1 MKKLL
6 VLLAVCA
13 GVTTATAQELPK
25 KGSIVTEIG
34 FTPFESSGKT
44 FKLNDA
50 MLKFRYFVTDKD
62 VVRLKLGVGIDNNT
76 TDNATFTHPQDLSG
90 YEVQVEDNSTKTTNK
105 KSDIQIMLGYERHF
119 APTGRFDVYAGAEIG
134 FEWKNRSGSEEK
146 NELTTV
152 YSNSKLDHTE
162 QIVTNTDYTDMTPDG
177 KDFSSHAFKGGVFAG
192 LDFYI
197 YKGLYIGTE
206 LGISFTSGKN
216 PNGYHSYNKS
226 TVKTNSSGVVTY
238 AENESYSGDTGLTT
252 TNTTRKNNTSTTI
265 TAKQASIKEGSATK
279 LELYVEPAIRLG
291 WKF

>member
-34 FTPFESSGKT
+34 FTPFKSSGET

-90 YEVQVEDNSTKTTNK
+90 YNVQVVDNSTKTTNK

-134 FEWKNRSGSEEK
+134 FEWNNRSGSVEETG
-146 NELTTV
+146 LTTG
-152 YSNSKLDHTE
+152 YSNSKLDYTA
-162 QIVTNTDYTDMTPDG
+162 QSAKNTDYTDMTPDG
-177 KDFSSHAFKGGVFAG
+177 ELSSHAFKGGVFAG

-206 LGISFTSGKN
+206 LGISFTSGKS
-216 PNGYHSYNKS
+216 PNGYYSYNES
-226 TVKTNSSGVVTY
+226 SVTTNSSGVVTY
-238 AENESYSGDTGLTT
+238 AQNKSYSGDTGLTT
-252 TNTTRKNNTSTTI
+252 TNTTINNNTTTTISAQQASTT
-265 TAKQASIKEGSATK
+265 ERSATK
-279 LELYVEPAIRLG
+279 LKLYVEPAIRLG

>member
-34 FTPFESSGKT
+34 FTPFKSSGET

-62 VVRLKLGVGIDNNT
+62 VVRLKLGVGIENNT

-90 YEVQVEDNSTKTTNK
+90 YNVEVVDNSTKTTNK

-119 APTGRFDVYAGAEIG
+119 APTGRFDVYAGVEIG
-134 FEWKNRSGSEEK
+134 FEWNNRSGSVEE
-146 NELTTV
+146 NGLTTG
-152 YSNSKLDHTE
+152 YSNSKLDYTV
-162 QIVTNTDYTDMTPDG
+162 QSAKNTDYTDMTPDG
-177 KDFSSHAFKGGVFAG
+177 EFSSHAFKGGVFAG

-206 LGISFTSGKN
+206 LGISFTSGKS
-216 PNGYHSYNKS
+216 PNGYYSYNYS
-226 TVKTNSSGVVTY
+226 SVATNSSGVVTY
-238 AENESYSGDTGLTT
+238 AQNESYSGDTGLTT
-252 TNTTRKNNTSTTI
+252 TNTTINNNTTTTISAQQASTT
-265 TAKQASIKEGSATK
+265 ERSATK
-279 LELYVEPAIRLG
+279 LKLYVEPAIRLG

>member
-34 FTPFESSGKT
+34 FTPFKSSGET

-90 YEVQVEDNSTKTTNK
+90 YNVQVVDNSTKTTNK

-134 FEWKNRSGSEEK
+134 FEWNNRSGSVEE
-146 NELTTV
+146 NGLTTG
-152 YSNSKLDHTE
+152 YSNSKLDYTV
-162 QIVTNTDYTDMTPDG
+162 QSARNTDYTDMTPDG
-177 KDFSSHAFKGGVFAG
+177 ELSSHAFKGGVFAG

-206 LGISFTSGKN
+206 LGISFTSGKS
-216 PNGYHSYNKS
+216 PNGYSSYNES

-238 AENESYSGDTGLTT
+238 AQNVSYSGDTGLTT
-252 TNTTRKNNTSTTI
+252 TNTTINNNTTTTISAQQASTT
-265 TAKQASIKEGSATK
+265 ERSATK
-279 LELYVEPAIRLG
+279 LKLYVEPAIRLG

>member
-34 FTPFESSGKT
+34 FTPFKSSGET

-90 YEVQVEDNSTKTTNK
+90 YNVEVVDNSTKTTNK

-134 FEWKNRSGSEEK
+134 FEWNNRSGSLEE
-146 NELTTV
+146 NGLTTG
-152 YSNSKLDHTE
+152 YSNSKLDYTV
-162 QIVTNTDYTDMTPDG
+162 QSARNTDYTDMTPDG
-177 KDFSSHAFKGGVFAG
+177 ELSSHAFKGGVFAG

-206 LGISFTSGKN
+206 LGISFTSGKS
-216 PNGYHSYNKS
+216 PNGYYSYNES
-226 TVKTNSSGVVTY
+226 SVTTNSSGVVTY
-238 AENESYSGDTGLTT
+238 AQNKSYSGDTGLTT
-252 TNTTRKNNTSTTI
+252 TNTTINNNTTTTISAQQASTT
-265 TAKQASIKEGSATK
+265 ERSATK
-279 LELYVEPAIRLG
+279 LKLYVEPAIRLG

>member
-34 FTPFESSGKT
+34 FTPFKSSGET

-90 YEVQVEDNSTKTTNK
+90 YNVQVVDNSTKTTNK

-134 FEWKNRSGSEEK
+134 FEWNNRSGSVET
-146 NELTTV
+146 NGLTTG
-152 YSNSKLDHTE
+152 YSNSKLDYTE
-162 QIVTNTDYTDMTPDG
+162 QSARNTDYTDMTPDG
-177 KDFSSHAFKGGVFAG
+177 ELSSHAFKGGVFAG

-206 LGISFTSGKN
+206 LGISFTSGKS
-216 PNGYHSYNKS
+216 PNGYSSYNYS
-226 TVKTNSSGVVTY
+226 SVETNSSGVVTY
-238 AENESYSGDTGLTT
+238 ERNESYSGDTGLTT
-252 TNTTRKNNTSTTI
+252 TNTTINNNTTTTISAQQASTT
-265 TAKQASIKEGSATK
+265 ERSATK
-279 LELYVEPAIRLG
+279 LKLYVEPAIRLG

>member
-13 GVTTATAQELPK
+13 GVTTATAQELPE

-34 FTPFESSGKT
+34 FTPFKSSGET

-90 YEVQVEDNSTKTTNK
+90 YNVQVVDNSTKTTNK

-134 FEWKNRSGSEEK
+134 FEWNNRSGSVEE
-146 NELTTV
+146 NGLTTG
-152 YSNSKLDHTE
+152 YSNSKLDYTV
-162 QIVTNTDYTDMTPDG
+162 QSARNTDYTDMTPDG
-177 KDFSSHAFKGGVFAG
+177 ELSSHAFKGGVFAG

-206 LGISFTSGKN
+206 LGISFTSGKS
-216 PNGYHSYNKS
+216 PNGYYSYNYS
-226 TVKTNSSGVVTY
+226 SVETNSSGVVTY
-238 AENESYSGDTGLTT
+238 ARNESYSGDTGLTT
-252 TNTTRKNNTSTTI
+252 TNTTINNNTTTTISAQQASTT
-265 TAKQASIKEGSATK
+265 ERSATK
-279 LELYVEPAIRLG
+279 LKLYVEPAIRLG

>member
-1 MKKLL
+1 MKKLF

-25 KGSIVTEIG
+25 KGSIITEIG
-34 FTPFESSGKT
+34 FTPFKSSGET

-90 YEVQVEDNSTKTTNK
+90 NNVQVEDYSKKTTNK

-134 FEWKNRSGSEEK
+134 FEWNNRSGSIEE
-146 NELTTV
+146 NELTTS
-152 YSNSKLDHTE
+152 YSNSKLDYTT
-162 QIVTNTDYTDMTPDG
+162 QTAKNTDYTDMTPDG
-177 KDFSSHAFKGGVFAG
+177 ELSSHAFKGGVFAG

-197 YKGLYIGTE
+197 YKGLYLGTE
-206 LGISFTSGKN
+206 LGISFTSGKS
-216 PNGYHSYNKS
+216 PNGYSSYNYS
-226 TVKTNSSGVVTY
+226 SVTTNSSGVVTY
-238 AENESYSGDTGLTT
+238 ALNESYSGDTGLTT
-252 TNTTRKNNTSTTI
+252 TNTTINNHTT
-265 TAKQASIKEGSATK
+265 TTVYAQQASTMERSATK
-279 LELYVEPAIRLG
+279 LKLYVEPAIRLG

>member
-13 GVTTATAQELPK
+13 GVTIATAQELPK

-34 FTPFESSGKT
+34 FTPFKSSGET

-90 YEVQVEDNSTKTTNK
+90 YNVQVVDNSTKTTNK

-134 FEWKNRSGSEEK
+134 FEWNNRSGSVEE
-146 NELTTV
+146 NGLTTG
-152 YSNSKLDHTE
+152 YSNSKLDYTV
-162 QIVTNTDYTDMTPDG
+162 QSARNTDYTDMTPDG
-177 KDFSSHAFKGGVFAG
+177 ELSSHAFKGGVFAG

-206 LGISFTSGKN
+206 LGISFTSGKS
-216 PNGYHSYNKS
+216 PNGYYSYNYS
-226 TVKTNSSGVVTY
+226 SVETNSSGVVTY
-238 AENESYSGDTGLTT
+238 ALNESYSGDTGLTT
-252 TNTTRKNNTSTTI
+252 TNTTINNNTTTTISAQQASTT
-265 TAKQASIKEGSATK
+265 ERSATK
-279 LELYVEPAIRLG
+279 LKLYVEPAIRLG

>member
-34 FTPFESSGKT
+34 FTPFKSSGET

-90 YEVQVEDNSTKTTNK
+90 YNVEVVDNSTKTTNK

-134 FEWKNRSGSEEK
+134 FEWNNRSGSVEE
-146 NELTTV
+146 NGLTTG
-152 YSNSKLDHTE
+152 YRNSKLDYTE
-162 QIVTNTDYTDMTPDG
+162 QSAKNTDYTDMTPDG
-177 KDFSSHAFKGGVFAG
+177 ELSSHAFKGGVFAG

-206 LGISFTSGKN
+206 LGISFTSGKS
-216 PNGYHSYNKS
+216 PNGYYSYNES
-226 TVKTNSSGVVTY
+226 SVTTNSSGVVTY
-238 AENESYSGDTGLTT
+238 AQNKSYSGDTGLTT
-252 TNTTRKNNTSTTI
+252 TNTTINNNTTTTISAQQASTT
-265 TAKQASIKEGSATK
+265 ERSATK
-279 LELYVEPAIRLG
+279 LKLYVEPAIRLG

>member
-34 FTPFESSGKT
+34 FTPFKSSGET

-90 YEVQVEDNSTKTTNK
+90 YNVEVVDNSTKTTNK

-119 APTGRFDVYAGAEIG
+119 APTGRFDVYAGVEIG
-134 FEWKNRSGSEEK
+134 FEWNNRSGSVEE
-146 NELTTV
+146 NGLTTG
-152 YSNSKLDHTE
+152 YSNSKLDYTV
-162 QIVTNTDYTDMTPDG
+162 QSAKNTDYTDMTPDG
-177 KDFSSHAFKGGVFAG
+177 EFSSHAFKGGVFAG

-206 LGISFTSGKN
+206 LGISFTSGKS
-216 PNGYHSYNKS
+216 PNGYSSYNYS
-226 TVKTNSSGVVTY
+226 SVTTNSSGVVTY
-238 AENESYSGDTGLTT
+238 ALNESYSGDTGLTT
-252 TNTTRKNNTSTTI
+252 TNTTINNNTTTTISAQQASTT
-265 TAKQASIKEGSATK
+265 ERSATK
-279 LELYVEPAIRLG
+279 LKLYVEPAIRLG

>member
-34 FTPFESSGKT
+34 FTPFKSSGET

-90 YEVQVEDNSTKTTNK
+90 YNVQVVDNSTKTTNK

-134 FEWKNRSGSEEK
+134 FEWNNRSGSVEE
-146 NELTTV
+146 NGLTTG
-152 YSNSKLDHTE
+152 YSNSKLDYTV
-162 QIVTNTDYTDMTPDG
+162 QSARNTDYTDMTPDG
-177 KDFSSHAFKGGVFAG
+177 ELSSHAFKGGVFAG

-206 LGISFTSGKN
+206 LGISFTSGKS
-216 PNGYHSYNKS
+216 PNGYYSYNYS
-226 TVKTNSSGVVTY
+226 SVETNSSGVVTY
-238 AENESYSGDTGLTT
+238 ERNVSYSGDTGLTT
-252 TNTTRKNNTSTTI
+252 TNTTINNNTTTTISAQQASTT
-265 TAKQASIKEGSATK
+265 QRSATK
-279 LELYVEPAIRLG
+279 LKLYVEPAIRLG

>member
-34 FTPFESSGKT
+34 FTPFKSSGET

-90 YEVQVEDNSTKTTNK
+90 NNVQVVDNSTKTTNK

-134 FEWKNRSGSEEK
+134 FEWNNRSGSVET
-146 NELTTV
+146 NGLTTG
-152 YSNSKLDHTE
+152 YSNSKLDYTL
-162 QIVTNTDYTDMTPDG
+162 QSARNTDYTDMTPDG
-177 KDFSSHAFKGGVFAG
+177 ELSSHAFKGGVFAG

-206 LGISFTSGKN
+206 LGISFTSGKS
-216 PNGYHSYNKS
+216 PNGYYSYNYS
-226 TVKTNSSGVVTY
+226 SVATNSSGVVTY
-238 AENESYSGDTGLTT
+238 ALNESYSGDTGLTT
-252 TNTTRKNNTSTTI
+252 TNTTINNNTTTTISAQQASTT
-265 TAKQASIKEGSATK
+265 ERSATK
-279 LELYVEPAIRLG
+279 LKLYVEPAIRLG

>member
-34 FTPFESSGKT
+34 FTPFKSSGET

-90 YEVQVEDNSTKTTNK
+90 NNVQVVDNSTKTTNK

-134 FEWKNRSGSEEK
+134 FEWNNRSGSVET
-146 NELTTV
+146 NGLTTG
-152 YSNSKLDHTE
+152 YSNSKLDYTV
-162 QIVTNTDYTDMTPDG
+162 QSARNTDYTDMTPDG
-177 KDFSSHAFKGGVFAG
+177 ELSSHAFKGGVFAG

-206 LGISFTSGKN
+206 LGISFTSGKS
-216 PNGYHSYNKS
+216 PNGYSSYNSS
-226 TVKTNSSGVVTY
+226 TVTTNSSGVVTY
-238 AENESYSGDTGLTT
+238 AQNESYSGDTGLTT
-252 TNTTRKNNTSTTI
+252 TNTTINNNTTTTVRAQQASTT
-265 TAKQASIKEGSATK
+265 ERSATK
-279 LELYVEPAIRLG
+279 LKLYVEPAIRLG

>member
-13 GVTTATAQELPK
+13 GVTTATAQELPQ

-34 FTPFESSGKT
+34 FTPFKSSGET

-90 YEVQVEDNSTKTTNK
+90 YNVQVVDNSKKTTNK

-134 FEWKNRSGSEEK
+134 FEWNNRSGSVEE
-146 NELTTV
+146 NGLTTG
-152 YSNSKLDHTE
+152 YSNSKLDYTV
-162 QIVTNTDYTDMTPDG
+162 QSARNTDYTDMTPDG
-177 KDFSSHAFKGGVFAG
+177 ELSSHAFKGGVFAG

-206 LGISFTSGKN
+206 LGISFTSGKS
-216 PNGYHSYNKS
+216 PNGYSSYNES

-238 AENESYSGDTGLTT
+238 AQNVSYSGDTGLTT
-252 TNTTRKNNTSTTI
+252 TNTTINNNTTTTISAQQASTT
-265 TAKQASIKEGSATK
+265 ERSATK
-279 LELYVEPAIRLG
+279 LKLYVEPAIRLG

>member
-34 FTPFESSGKT
+34 FTPFKSSGET

-90 YEVQVEDNSTKTTNK
+90 YNVQVVDNSTKTTNK

-134 FEWKNRSGSEEK
+134 FEWNNRSGSVEE
-146 NELTTV
+146 NGLTTG
-152 YSNSKLDHTE
+152 YSNSKLDYTV
-162 QIVTNTDYTDMTPDG
+162 QSARNTDYTDMTPDG
-177 KDFSSHAFKGGVFAG
+177 ELSSHAFKGGVFAG

-206 LGISFTSGKN
+206 LGISFTSGKS
-216 PNGYHSYNKS
+216 PNGYSSYNES

-238 AENESYSGDTGLTT
+238 ARNESYSGDTGLTT
-252 TNTTRKNNTSTTI
+252 TNTTINNNTTTTISAQQASTT
-265 TAKQASIKEGSATK
+265 ERSATK
-279 LELYVEPAIRLG
+279 LKLYVEPAIRLG

>member
-34 FTPFESSGKT
+34 FTPFKSSGET

-90 YEVQVEDNSTKTTNK
+90 YNVEVVDNSTKTTNK

-134 FEWKNRSGSEEK
+134 FEWNNRSGSVEE
-146 NELTTV
+146 NGLTTG
-152 YSNSKLDHTE
+152 YSNSKLDYTV
-162 QIVTNTDYTDMTPDG
+162 QSARNTDYTDMTPDG
-177 KDFSSHAFKGGVFAG
+177 ELSSHAFKGGVFAG

-206 LGISFTSGKN
+206 LGISFTSGKS
-216 PNGYHSYNKS
+216 PNGYSSYNES

-238 AENESYSGDTGLTT
+238 AQNVSYSGDTGLTT
-252 TNTTRKNNTSTTI
+252 TNTTINNNTTTTISAQQASTT
-265 TAKQASIKEGSATK
+265 ERSATK
-279 LELYVEPAIRLG
+279 LKLYVEPAIRLG

>member
-34 FTPFESSGKT
+34 FTPFKSSGET

-90 YEVQVEDNSTKTTNK
+90 YNVEVVDNSTKTTNK

-134 FEWKNRSGSEEK
+134 FEWNNRSGSVET
-146 NELTTV
+146 NGLTTG
-152 YSNSKLDHTE
+152 YSNSKLDYTV
-162 QIVTNTDYTDMTPDG
+162 QSARNTDYTDMTPDG
-177 KDFSSHAFKGGVFAG
+177 ELSSHAFKGGVFAG

-206 LGISFTSGKN
+206 LGISFTSGKS
-216 PNGYHSYNKS
+216 PNGYSSYNYS
-226 TVKTNSSGVVTY
+226 SVATNSSGVVTY
-238 AENESYSGDTGLTT
+238 ALNESYSGDTGLTT
-252 TNTTRKNNTSTTI
+252 TNTTINNNTTTTISAQQASTT
-265 TAKQASIKEGSATK
+265 ERSATK
-279 LELYVEPAIRLG
+279 LKLYVEPAIRLG

>member
-34 FTPFESSGKT
+34 FTPFKSSGET

-90 YEVQVEDNSTKTTNK
+90 YNVQVVDNSTKTTNK

-134 FEWKNRSGSEEK
+134 FEWNNRSGSVET
-146 NELTTV
+146 NGLTTG
-152 YSNSKLDHTE
+152 YSNSKLDYTV
-162 QIVTNTDYTDMTPDG
+162 QSARNTDYTDMTPDG
-177 KDFSSHAFKGGVFAG
+177 ELSSHAFKGGVFAG

-226 TVKTNSSGVVTY
+226 TVTTNSSGVVTY

-252 TNTTRKNNTSTTI
+252 TNTTINNNTTTTISAQQASTT
-265 TAKQASIKEGSATK
+265 ERSATK
-279 LELYVEPAIRLG
+279 LKLYVEPAIRLG

>member
-34 FTPFESSGKT
+34 FTPFKSSGET

-90 YEVQVEDNSTKTTNK
+90 YNVEVVDNSTKTTNK

-134 FEWKNRSGSEEK
+134 FEWNNRSGSVET
-146 NELTTV
+146 NGLTTG
-152 YSNSKLDHTE
+152 YSNSKLDYTL
-162 QIVTNTDYTDMTPDG
+162 QSARNTDYTDMTPDG
-177 KDFSSHAFKGGVFAG
+177 ELSSHAFKGGVFAG

-206 LGISFTSGKN
+206 LGISFTSGKS
-216 PNGYHSYNKS
+216 PNGYYSYNYS
-226 TVKTNSSGVVTY
+226 SVATNSSGVVTY
-238 AENESYSGDTGLTT
+238 AQNVSYSGDTGLTT
-252 TNTTRKNNTSTTI
+252 TNTTINNNTTTTISAQQASTT
-265 TAKQASIKEGSATK
+265 ERSATK
-279 LELYVEPAIRLG
+279 LKLYVEPAIRLG

>member
-34 FTPFESSGKT
+34 FTPFKSSGET

-90 YEVQVEDNSTKTTNK
+90 YNVQVVDNSTKTTNK

-134 FEWKNRSGSEEK
+134 FEWNNRSGSVEE
-146 NELTTV
+146 NELTTR
-152 YSNSKLDHTE
+152 YSNSKLDYTE
-162 QIVTNTDYTDMTPDG
+162 QSARNTDYTDMTPDG
-177 KDFSSHAFKGGVFAG
+177 ELSSHAFKGGVFAG

-206 LGISFTSGKN
+206 LGISFTSGKS
-216 PNGYHSYNKS
+216 PNGYYSYNES
-226 TVKTNSSGVVTY
+226 SVTTNSSGVVTY
-238 AENESYSGDTGLTT
+238 AQNKSYSGDTGLTT
-252 TNTTRKNNTSTTI
+252 TNTTINNNTTTTISAQQASTT
-265 TAKQASIKEGSATK
+265 ERSATK
-279 LELYVEPAIRLG
+279 LKLYVEPAIRLG

>member
-13 GVTTATAQELPK
+13 GVTTATAQELPQ

-34 FTPFESSGKT
+34 FTPFKSSGET

-90 YEVQVEDNSTKTTNK
+90 YNVQVVDNSKKTTNK

-134 FEWKNRSGSEEK
+134 FEWNNRSGSVEE
-146 NELTTV
+146 NGLTTG
-152 YSNSKLDHTE
+152 YSNSKLDYTV
-162 QIVTNTDYTDMTPDG
+162 QSARNTDYTDMTPDG
-177 KDFSSHAFKGGVFAG
+177 ELSSHAFKGGVFAG

-206 LGISFTSGKN
+206 LGISFTSGKS
-216 PNGYHSYNKS
+216 PNGYYSYNYS
-226 TVKTNSSGVVTY
+226 SVETNSSGVVTY
-238 AENESYSGDTGLTT
+238 ARNESYSGDTGLTT
-252 TNTTRKNNTSTTI
+252 TNTTINNNTTTTISAQQASTT
-265 TAKQASIKEGSATK
+265 ERSATK
-279 LELYVEPAIRLG
+279 LKLYVEPAIRLG

>member
-34 FTPFESSGKT
+34 FTPFKSSGET

-90 YEVQVEDNSTKTTNK
+90 YNVQVVDNSTKTTNK

-134 FEWKNRSGSEEK
+134 FEWNNRSGSVEE
-146 NELTTV
+146 NGLTTG
-152 YSNSKLDHTE
+152 YRNSKLDYTE
-162 QIVTNTDYTDMTPDG
+162 QSAKNTDYTDMTPDG
-177 KDFSSHAFKGGVFAG
+177 ELSSHAFKGGVFAG

-206 LGISFTSGKN
+206 LGISFTSGKS
-216 PNGYHSYNKS
+216 PNGYSSYNYS
-226 TVKTNSSGVVTY
+226 SVETNSSGVVTY
-238 AENESYSGDTGLTT
+238 AQNVSYSGDTGLTT
-252 TNTTRKNNTSTTI
+252 TNTTINNNTTTTISAQQASTT
-265 TAKQASIKEGSATK
+265 ERSATK
-279 LELYVEPAIRLG
+279 LKLYVEPAIRLG

>member
-13 GVTTATAQELPK
+13 GVTTATAQELPE

-34 FTPFESSGKT
+34 FTPFKSSGET

-90 YEVQVEDNSTKTTNK
+90 YNVQVVDNSKKTTNK

-134 FEWKNRSGSEEK
+134 FEWNNRSGSVEE
-146 NELTTV
+146 NGLTTG
-152 YSNSKLDHTE
+152 YSNSKLDYTV
-162 QIVTNTDYTDMTPDG
+162 QSARNTDYTDMTPDG
-177 KDFSSHAFKGGVFAG
+177 ELSSHAFKGGVFAG

-206 LGISFTSGKN
+206 LGISFTSGKS
-216 PNGYHSYNKS
+216 PNGYYSYNYS
-226 TVKTNSSGVVTY
+226 SVETNSSGVVTY
-238 AENESYSGDTGLTT
+238 ARNESYSGDTGLTT
-252 TNTTRKNNTSTTI
+252 TNTTINNNTTTTISAQQASTT
-265 TAKQASIKEGSATK
+265 ERSATK
-279 LELYVEPAIRLG
+279 LKLYVEPAIRLG

>member
-13 GVTTATAQELPK
+13 GVTTATAQELPE

-34 FTPFESSGKT
+34 FTPFKSSGET

-90 YEVQVEDNSTKTTNK
+90 YNVRVEDNSTKTTNK

-134 FEWKNRSGSEEK
+134 FEWNNRSGSVEE
-146 NELTTV
+146 NGLTTG
-152 YSNSKLDHTE
+152 YINSKLDYTE
-162 QIVTNTDYTDMTPDG
+162 QTAKNTDYTDMTPDG
-177 KDFSSHAFKGGVFAG
+177 ELSSHAFKGGVFAG

-206 LGISFTSGKN
+206 LGISFTSGKS
-216 PNGYHSYNKS
+216 PNGYYSYNS
-226 TVKTNSSGVVTY
+226 SSVTTNSSGVVTY
-238 AENESYSGDTGLTT
+238 ERNVSYSGDTGLTT
-252 TNTTRKNNTSTTI
+252 TNTTINNNTTTTI
-265 TAKQASIKEGSATK
+265 SAQQAGTTERSATK
-279 LELYVEPAIRLG
+279 LKLYVEPAIRLG

>member
-34 FTPFESSGKT
+34 FTPFKSSGET

-90 YEVQVEDNSTKTTNK
+90 YNVQVVDNSTKTTNK

-134 FEWKNRSGSEEK
+134 FEWNNRSGSVEE
-146 NELTTV
+146 NGLTTG
-152 YSNSKLDHTE
+152 YSNSKLDYTV
-162 QIVTNTDYTDMTPDG
+162 QSARNTDYTDMTPDG
-177 KDFSSHAFKGGVFAG
+177 ELSSHAFKGGVFAG

-206 LGISFTSGKN
+206 LGISFTSGKS
-216 PNGYHSYNKS
+216 PNGYSSYNYS
-226 TVKTNSSGVVTY
+226 SVETNSSGVVTY
-238 AENESYSGDTGLTT
+238 ARNESYSGDTGLTT
-252 TNTTRKNNTSTTI
+252 TNTTINNNTTTTISAQQASTT
-265 TAKQASIKEGSATK
+265 ERSATK
-279 LELYVEPAIRLG
+279 LKLYVEPAIRLG

>member
-34 FTPFESSGKT
+34 FTPFKSSGET

-90 YEVQVEDNSTKTTNK
+90 YNVQVVDNSTKTTNK

-134 FEWKNRSGSEEK
+134 FEWNNRSGSVEE
-146 NELTTV
+146 NGLTTG
-152 YSNSKLDHTE
+152 YRNSKLDYTE
-162 QIVTNTDYTDMTPDG
+162 QSAKNTDYTDMTPDG
-177 KDFSSHAFKGGVFAG
+177 ELSSHAFKGGVFAG

-206 LGISFTSGKN
+206 LGISFTSGKS
-216 PNGYHSYNKS
+216 PNGYYSYNES

-238 AENESYSGDTGLTT
+238 AQNVSYSGDTGLTT
-252 TNTTRKNNTSTTI
+252 TNTTINNNTTTTISAQQASTT
-265 TAKQASIKEGSATK
+265 ERSATK
-279 LELYVEPAIRLG
+279 LKLYVEPAIRLG

>member
-13 GVTTATAQELPK
+13 GVTTATAQELPE

-34 FTPFESSGKT
+34 FTPFKSSGET

-90 YEVQVEDNSTKTTNK
+90 YNVQVVDNSKKTTNK

-134 FEWKNRSGSEEK
+134 FEWNNRSGSVEE
-146 NELTTV
+146 NGLTTG
-152 YSNSKLDHTE
+152 YSNSKLDYTV
-162 QIVTNTDYTDMTPDG
+162 QSARNTDYTDMTPDG
-177 KDFSSHAFKGGVFAG
+177 ELSSHAFKGGVFAG

-206 LGISFTSGKN
+206 LGISFTSGKS
-216 PNGYHSYNKS
+216 PNGYYSYNYS
-226 TVKTNSSGVVTY
+226 SVETNSSGVVTY
-238 AENESYSGDTGLTT
+238 ERNVSYSGDTGLTT
-252 TNTTRKNNTSTTI
+252 TNTTINNNTTTTISAQQASTT
-265 TAKQASIKEGSATK
+265 ERSATK
-279 LELYVEPAIRLG
+279 LKLYVEPAIRLG

>member
-34 FTPFESSGKT
+34 FTPFKSSGET

-90 YEVQVEDNSTKTTNK
+90 YNVQVVDNSTKTTNK

-134 FEWKNRSGSEEK
+134 FEWNNRSGSVEE
-146 NELTTV
+146 NGLTTG
-152 YSNSKLDHTE
+152 YSNSKLDYTL
-162 QIVTNTDYTDMTPDG
+162 QSARNTDYTDMTPDG
-177 KDFSSHAFKGGVFAG
+177 ELSSHAFKGGVFAG

-206 LGISFTSGKN
+206 LGISFTSGKS
-216 PNGYHSYNKS
+216 PNGYYSYNYS
-226 TVKTNSSGVVTY
+226 SVATNSSGVVTY
-238 AENESYSGDTGLTT
+238 ALNESYSGDTGLTT
-252 TNTTRKNNTSTTI
+252 TNTTINNNTTTTISAQQASTT
-265 TAKQASIKEGSATK
+265 ERSATK
-279 LELYVEPAIRLG
+279 LKLYVEPAIRLG

>member
-34 FTPFESSGKT
+34 FTPFKSSGET

-90 YEVQVEDNSTKTTNK
+90 YNVEVVDNSTKTTNK

-119 APTGRFDVYAGAEIG
+119 APTGRFDVYAGVEIG
-134 FEWKNRSGSEEK
+134 FEWNNRSGSVEE
-146 NELTTV
+146 NGLTTG
-152 YSNSKLDHTE
+152 YSNSKLDYTV
-162 QIVTNTDYTDMTPDG
+162 QSAKNTDYTDMTPDG
-177 KDFSSHAFKGGVFAG
+177 EFSSHAFKGGVFAG

-206 LGISFTSGKN
+206 LGISFTSGKS
-216 PNGYHSYNKS
+216 PNGYYSYNYS
-226 TVKTNSSGVVTY
+226 SVATNSSGVVTY
-238 AENESYSGDTGLTT
+238 ERNVSYSGDTGLTT
-252 TNTTRKNNTSTTI
+252 TNTTINNNTTTTISAQQASTT
-265 TAKQASIKEGSATK
+265 ERSATK
-279 LELYVEPAIRLG
+279 LKLYVEPAIRLG

>member
-13 GVTTATAQELPK
+13 GVTTATAQELPE

-34 FTPFESSGKT
+34 FTPFKSSGET

-90 YEVQVEDNSTKTTNK
+90 YNVEVVDNSTKTTNK

-134 FEWKNRSGSEEK
+134 FEWNNRSGSVEE
-146 NELTTV
+146 NGLTTG
-152 YSNSKLDHTE
+152 YSNSKLDYTV
-162 QIVTNTDYTDMTPDG
+162 QSARNTDYTDMTPDG
-177 KDFSSHAFKGGVFAG
+177 ELSSHAFKGGVFAG

-206 LGISFTSGKN
+206 LGISFTSGKS
-216 PNGYHSYNKS
+216 PNGYYSYNYS
-226 TVKTNSSGVVTY
+226 SVETNSSGVVTY
-238 AENESYSGDTGLTT
+238 ARNESYSGDTGLTT
-252 TNTTRKNNTSTTI
+252 TNTTINNNTTTTISAQQASTT
-265 TAKQASIKEGSATK
+265 ERSATK
-279 LELYVEPAIRLG
+279 LKLYVEPAIRLG

>member
-34 FTPFESSGKT
+34 FTPFKSSGET

-90 YEVQVEDNSTKTTNK
+90 YNVEVVDNSTKTTNK

-134 FEWKNRSGSEEK
+134 FEWNNRSGSIEE
-146 NELTTV
+146 NGLTKG
-152 YSNSKLDHTE
+152 YSNSKLDYTV
-162 QIVTNTDYTDMTPDG
+162 QGARNTDYTDMTPDG
-177 KDFSSHAFKGGVFAG
+177 ELSSHAFKGGVFAG

-206 LGISFTSGKN
+206 LGISFTSGKS
-216 PNGYHSYNKS
+216 PNGYSSYNYS
-226 TVKTNSSGVVTY
+226 SVTTNSSGVVTY
-238 AENESYSGDTGLTT
+238 ALNESYSGDTGLTT
-252 TNTTRKNNTSTTI
+252 TNTTINNNTTTTISAQQASTT
-265 TAKQASIKEGSATK
+265 ERSATK
-279 LELYVEPAIRLG
+279 LKLYVEPAIRLG

>member
-34 FTPFESSGKT
+34 FTPFKSSGET

-90 YEVQVEDNSTKTTNK
+90 YNVRVEDNSTKTTNK

-134 FEWKNRSGSEEK
+134 FEWNNRSGSIEE
-146 NELTTV
+146 NGLTKG
-152 YSNSKLDHTE
+152 YSNSKLDYTV
-162 QIVTNTDYTDMTPDG
+162 QGARNTDYTDMTPDG
-177 KDFSSHAFKGGVFAG
+177 ELSSHAFKGGVFAG

-206 LGISFTSGKN
+206 LGISFTSGKS
-216 PNGYHSYNKS
+216 PNGYSSYNYS
-226 TVKTNSSGVVTY
+226 SVTTNSSGVVTY
-238 AENESYSGDTGLTT
+238 ALNESYSGDTGLTT
-252 TNTTRKNNTSTTI
+252 TNTTINNHTTTTI
-265 TAKQASIKEGSATK
+265 SAQQANTTERSATK
-279 LELYVEPAIRLG
+279 LKLYVEPAIRLG

>member
-13 GVTTATAQELPK
+13 GVTTATAQELPE

-34 FTPFESSGKT
+34 FTPFKSSGET

-90 YEVQVEDNSTKTTNK
+90 YNVEVVDNSTKTTNK

-134 FEWKNRSGSEEK
+134 FEWNNRSGSVEE
-146 NELTTV
+146 NGLTTG
-152 YSNSKLDHTE
+152 YSNSKLDYTV
-162 QIVTNTDYTDMTPDG
+162 QSARNTDYTDMTPDG
-177 KDFSSHAFKGGVFAG
+177 ELSSHAFKGGVFAG

-206 LGISFTSGKN
+206 LGISFTSGKS
-216 PNGYHSYNKS
+216 PNGYYSYNS
-226 TVKTNSSGVVTY
+226 SSVETNSSGVVTY
-238 AENESYSGDTGLTT
+238 ERNVSYSGDTGLTT
-252 TNTTRKNNTSTTI
+252 TNTTINNNTTTTISAQQASTT
-265 TAKQASIKEGSATK
+265 ERSATK
-279 LELYVEPAIRLG
+279 LKLYVEPAIRLG